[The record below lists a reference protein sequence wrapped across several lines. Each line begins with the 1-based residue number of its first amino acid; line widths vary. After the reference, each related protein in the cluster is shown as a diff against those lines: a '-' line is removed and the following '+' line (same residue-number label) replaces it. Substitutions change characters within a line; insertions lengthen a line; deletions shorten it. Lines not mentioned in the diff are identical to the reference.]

1 MNMITSFFG
10 KYFSIICTILLVLI
24 LLRSCNN
31 DSKILAKRIDSLN
44 SEMDSVQL
52 ELNSLKKIIVT
63 NKDLRIEGLRSEK
76 RMIQS
81 TDRKM
86 LDVKRQADIDKEI
99 ETLQK

>member
-1 MNMITSFFG
+1 MITSFFG